1 MIKRTT
7 LLLLMFC
14 LSLTSIV
21 LAKPDDEEPI
31 IIAHRGANNRFN
43 EHTLTAYKLAS
54 KDGVDYLEI
63 DLRMTKDHE
72 LIAMHDATLDR
83 TTDGKGKVSDYTL
96 NEIKSFKTIGTFHNK
111 TVSEEIPSLKEIL
124 KTFAKNENFYIET
137 RKVNNQ
143 LVMEEPLV
151 KLLRKYDVLKTKRVV
166 LQSFSKESLEKLWA
180 LAPTIPLTLLYRK
193 GEFDLK
199 QAMSTPYPIIGIES
213 SDVTKDVVEELHK
226 AGKKVHVYFTNKQ
239 TQIAEQKRIIKY
251 GVDGYFTDFIKET
264 QQLLQK

>member
-7 LLLLMFC
+7 LLLVFC

-21 LAKPDDEEPI
+21 FAIPNDEKPK
-31 IIAHRGANNRFN
+31 IIAHRGANDRFN
-43 EHTLTAYKLAS
+43 EHTLTAYKIAAQ
-54 KDGVDYLEI
+54 DGVDYLEI

-72 LIAMHDATLDR
+72 LISMHDATLDR

-96 NEIKSFKTIGTFHNK
+96 HELKSFKTIGTFQNK
-111 TVSEEIPSLKEIL
+111 TVTEDIPSLKEIL
-124 KTFAKNENFYIET
+124 DTFAKEENFYIET
-137 RKVNNQ
+137 RMVNNQ

-151 KLLRKYDVLKTKRVV
+151 NLLREYDVLKTNRVI
-166 LQSFSKESLEKLWA
+166 LQSFSMESLEKLWA

-199 QAMSTPYPIIGIES
+199 QASSTPYPIIGIES
-213 SDVTKDVVEELHK
+213 SDVTKKVVEEIHK
-226 AGKKVHVYFTNKQ
+226 ANKKVHVYFTDKQ
-239 TQIAEQKRIIKY
+239 TQVAEQKRIITY
-251 GVDGYFTDFIKET
+251 GADGYFTDFIKET